1 VRIEG
6 TRDAGVEDE
15 GGGEVKSSMS
25 APDGSKVKCM
35 VEAGVESSTGRKGG
49 VEERESSK
57 ANLMGCAGVVS
68 VAEGED
74 VGRKGGKGKSESPK
88 ANLMGSAGTWG

>member
-35 VEAGVESSTGRKGG
+35 VGAGAESSSDRNGG
-49 VEERESSK
+49 VGERESSL
-57 ANLMGCAGVVS
+57 ANLTGCAGVVS
-68 VAEGED
+68 VAEGGD
-74 VGRKGGKGKSESPK
+74 VGRRGGKGENGNPK
-88 ANLMGSAGTWG
+88 AKLMGSAGTRG